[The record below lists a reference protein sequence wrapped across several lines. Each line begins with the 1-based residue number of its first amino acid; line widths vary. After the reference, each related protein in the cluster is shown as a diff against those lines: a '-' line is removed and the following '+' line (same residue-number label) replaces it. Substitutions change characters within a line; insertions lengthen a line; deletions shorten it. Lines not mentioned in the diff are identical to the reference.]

1 MSLTLEMVYDLLTE
15 AGLLKEFIT
24 PAGWHLEREKL
35 PQLSFNKLSY
45 DSRQVDS
52 ETLFF
57 CKGLNFK
64 EEYLRGA
71 LAQGLQ
77 VYLADQPYETDAAC
91 ALITTDIRKAMAV
104 ISMAFYRYPQEKL
117 KLVAFTGTKGK
128 TTAAY
133 FTHGILQETT
143 GGKTALL
150 STMNTTLD
158 GKSFFKSHLTTPESL
173 DLYQMMAEAVAN
185 GMTHL
190 VMEVSSQA
198 YKTQRVYGLQYDVGI
213 FLNISPDHISP
224 IEHPTFDDYFYCKRQ
239 LLAHSKVM
247 ILDADMDYFDLVA
260 ETCERLGTPTYTYGR
275 SAGDYRV
282 TTNAK
287 DQNEFYVENRI
298 DPLKITG
305 NYRIKLAG
313 DFNQDNAT
321 AAIIAAVLLGATTED
336 AYRALNKVLVPGRM
350 VLLLTPLGAT
360 VYIDYAHN
368 YISLKLLLEFA
379 KKQSQGRVLVV
390 LGSPGNKALSRRQD
404 FGQVLS
410 ELADIA
416 ILTADDPA
424 FEDPKEIADEI
435 AAAITNPEV
444 LLHFEM
450 DRRQAIRQALTMSQP
465 EDVVIIAG
473 KGLDPQ
479 QKVQGDDVFYEGDY
493 TIAKEWIDEQK

>member
-24 PAGWHLEREKL
+24 PAGWHMERAKL
-35 PQLSFNKLSY
+35 PQLSFSKLSY
-45 DSRQVDS
+45 DSRQTDS

-64 EEYLRGA
+64 EEYLQGA

-117 KLVAFTGTKGK
+117 KIVAFTGTKGK

-133 FTHGILQETT
+133 FTHGILQEAT

-275 SAGDYRV
+275 NAGDYRV

-287 DQNEFYVENRI
+287 NQNEFYVENRV

-336 AYRALNKVLVPGRM
+336 AYRALSEVLVPGRM
-350 VLLLTPLGAT
+350 VLLQTPLGAT

-424 FEDPKEIADEI
+424 FEDPKDIADEI

-465 EDVVIIAG
+465 DDVVIIAG

-479 QKVQGDDVFYEGDY
+479 QKVQGVDVFYEGDY
-493 TIAKEWIDEQK
+493 TIAKEWIDEQN